1 MDLKEIYQLTALAFE
16 KGNITE
22 LLLGQ
27 GEWKIPYGNR
37 FSSGNKPTDWD
48 RLISYAVV
56 PYCNADST
64 GVRTSLFQMSFKS
77 LLLESS
83 PVAIWSAFEIYAA
96 YCYAVRSPEKNTLF
110 PSEIKKL
117 LASSIKSNILELKNC
132 REWDGDLF
140 EEGLWSAVSGS
151 DKFLES
157 KFGMGIL

>member
-1 MDLKEIYQLTALAFE
+1 MDLKEIYQLTVTAFE
-16 KGNITE
+16 KGCIKE

-48 RLISYAVV
+48 RLMTYAIV
-56 PYCNADST
+56 PYCNSDNT
-64 GVRTSLFQMSFKS
+64 GVAVSWFQVGFKS
-77 LLLESS
+77 LLNENT

-96 YCYAVRSPEKNTLF
+96 YCYAVRSNEKNILF
-110 PSEIKKL
+110 PHELKNSLSVAIKNNK
-117 LASSIKSNILELKNC
+117 LELKNC
-132 REWDGDLF
+132 REWDGTLYED
-140 EEGLWSAVSGS
+140 GLWTAITGT